1 MKVVIV
7 GSGYVGL
14 VTGACLSDTGA
25 SVVCVDVDASKI
37 DRLQRGEM
45 PIYEPGLEALVRR
58 NMAKARLRFTTDLAE
73 ALVEADVAFIAVGTP
88 PGDDGSA
95 DLSQVLGV
103 ASSIGR
109 ALATSPTD
117 YLVVVTKSTVPVG
130 TATKVGAHLRAS
142 IEHAR
147 RAGVEP
153 SLFDVA
159 SNPEFLKEGA
169 AIEDFARPDRIVIGV
184 ETERAQAVLE
194 RLYRP
199 FLLNARP
206 VMFMDIASAEIT
218 KYAANA
224 MLATRISFM
233 NTIAALC
240 DAVGADV
247 SLVRRGI
254 GSDPRIG
261 QSFLYAGPGYGG
273 SCFPKDVRALHA
285 TAVSLGVDFG
295 ILREVEAANERQKSV
310 PVAKLRALIDRVDGS
325 LAGVSVALW
334 GLAFKPNTD
343 DIRDAPALTV
353 IAELLEAGADVRLY
367 DPVAALPTGMFDAVT
382 VCGEPYEATAG
393 ADVLVLLTE
402 WTEFRNVDPALLG
415 MRRPLI
421 VDARNVLDTET
432 LIEHGFTVASIGR
445 PLNTPA

>member
-25 SVVCVDVDASKI
+25 TVVCVDVDAAKI
-37 DRLQRGEM
+37 ERLMRGEM
-45 PIYEPGLEALVRR
+45 PIYEPGLEALVLR
-58 NMAKARLRFTTDLAE
+58 NVTKQRLRFTTDLRE
-73 ALVEADVAFIAVGTP
+73 ALIDADVAFIAVGTP

-103 ASSIGR
+103 ADSIGA
-109 ALATSPTD
+109 ALATAPTD
-117 YLVVVTKSTVPVG
+117 YVVVVTKSTVPVG
-130 TATKVGAHLRAS
+130 TATKVADRLHSSREAHRVAD
-142 IEHAR
+142 IA
-147 RAGVEP
+147 P
-153 SLFDVA
+153 SEFDVA

-206 VMFMDIASAEIT
+206 VLFMDIASAEIT

-233 NTIAALC
+233 NSIASLC

-254 GSDPRIG
+254 GSDARIG

-285 TAVSLGVDFG
+285 TADQFGLDFG
-295 ILREVEAANERQKSV
+295 MLREVEAVNERQKSV
-310 PVAKLRALIDRVDGS
+310 PVAKLRALLGDPASLDG
-325 LAGVSVALW
+325 LTVAVW

-353 IAELLEAGADVRLY
+353 ISELLAAGATVRLY
-367 DPVAALPTGMFDAVT
+367 DPVATLAPGMFSEVV
-382 VCGEPYEATAG
+382 VCDDPYKATNG
-393 ADVLVLLTE
+393 ADALVLLTE
-402 WTEFRNVDPALLG
+402 WPEFRMIDPALLQL
-415 MRRPLI
+415 RQPLI

-432 LIEHGFTVASIGR
+432 LAEHGFTIACIGR
-445 PLNTPA
+445 PTVQPQ

>member
-25 SVVCVDVDASKI
+25 NVVCVDVDASKI
-37 DRLQRGEM
+37 DRLRRGEM

-58 NMAKARLRFTTDLAE
+58 NMTKARLHFTTDLAD

-109 ALATSPTD
+109 ALATRPTD

-130 TATKVGAHLRAS
+130 TAFKVASHLRTSAAS
-142 IEHAR
+142 AAQI
-147 RAGVEP
+147 GVEP
-153 SLFDVA
+153 SEFDVA

-285 TAVSLGVDFG
+285 TAESLGVDFG

-325 LAGVSVALW
+325 LAGVTVALW

-353 IAELLEAGADVRLY
+353 ISELLDAGADVRLY
-367 DPVAALPTGMFDAVT
+367 DPVAALPSGMFDAVT
-382 VCGEPYEATAG
+382 VCGEPYEATVG
-393 ADVLVLLTE
+393 ADALVLLTE
-402 WTEFRNVDPALLG
+402 WPEFRNVDPALLA

-432 LIEHGFTVASIGR
+432 LAEHGFTVASIGR
-445 PLNTPA
+445 PLNTPL

>member
-25 SVVCVDVDASKI
+25 TVVCVDVDAAKI
-37 DRLQRGEM
+37 ARLERNEM
-45 PIYEPGLEALVRR
+45 PIYEPGLEALVLR
-58 NMAKARLRFTTDLAE
+58 NVAKQRLRFTTDLAD
-73 ALVEADVAFIAVGTP
+73 ALIDADVAFIAVGTP

-103 ASSIGR
+103 ADSIGQ
-109 ALATSPTD
+109 ALTRRPTD

-130 TATKVGAHLRAS
+130 TATKVADRLRAS
-142 IEHAR
+142 QKALR
-147 RAGVEP
+147 QADVVP
-153 SLFDVA
+153 SEFDVA

-233 NTIAALC
+233 NTIASLC

-254 GSDPRIG
+254 GSDARIG

-285 TAVSLGVDFG
+285 TAESFG
-295 ILREVEAANERQKSV
+295 IDFAMLREVEAVNERQKSI
-310 PVAKLRALIDRVDGS
+310 PVAKLRALIDMPGS
-325 LAGVSVALW
+325 LEGITVAIW

-353 IAELLEAGADVRLY
+353 IGELLDAGATVRLY
-367 DPVAALPTGMFDAVT
+367 DPVASLPQGTFDAVV
-382 VCGEPYEATAG
+382 VCRDPYAATEG
-393 ADVLVLLTE
+393 ADALVLLTE
-402 WTEFRNVDPALLG
+402 WPEFRNVDPTMLHL
-415 MRRPLI
+415 RRPLI

-432 LIEHGFTVASIGR
+432 LSEHGFTISSIGR
-445 PLNTPA
+445 PTVLPS

>member
-1 MKVVIV
+1 MKVVVV

-14 VTGACLSDTGA
+14 VTGASLSDTGA
-25 SVVCVDVDASKI
+25 NVVCVDVDAAKI
-37 DRLQRGEM
+37 ARLERGEM
-45 PIYEPGLEALVRR
+45 PIYEPGLEALVLR
-58 NMAKARLRFTTDLAE
+58 NVAKKRLRFTTDLTD
-73 ALVEADVAFIAVGTP
+73 ALRDADVAFIAVGTP

-103 ASSIGR
+103 ADSIGA
-109 ALATSPTD
+109 ALAQRPTN

-130 TATKVGAHLRAS
+130 TAINVAARLLASRNAHRQPD
-142 IEHAR
+142 
-147 RAGVEP
+147 VDP
-153 SLFDVA
+153 SEFDVA

-224 MLATRISFM
+224 MLALRISFM

-254 GSDPRIG
+254 GSDSRIG

-285 TAVSLGVDFG
+285 TAESFG
-295 ILREVEAANERQKSV
+295 IDFAMLREVEAVNERQKSV
-310 PVAKLRALIDRVDGS
+310 PVAKLRTLLEAHGS
-325 LAGVSVALW
+325 LDGITIAIW
-334 GLAFKPNTD
+334 GLAFKPHTD

-353 IAELLEAGADVRLY
+353 IRELVEAGATVRLY
-367 DPVAALPTGMFDAVT
+367 DPVARLPPGTFET
-382 VCGEPYEATAG
+382 VVVCRDPYAATDG
-393 ADVLVLLTE
+393 ADALVLLTE
-402 WTEFRNVDPALLG
+402 WPEFRNVDPALIRL
-415 MRRPLI
+415 RRPLI
-421 VDARNVLDTET
+421 IDARNVLDTEA
-432 LIEHGFTVASIGR
+432 LAEHGFTIGSIGR
-445 PLNTPA
+445 PTVMPL